1 MNKKAFTYIILLAFS
16 LLLSTIVS
24 GKLLY
29 IAPHLTIS
37 ASLLAYAFTFLFT
50 ARLNEEMNID
60 NTKNILKKVVIGTLI
75 VYLFMIVIN
84 SISGMTSTKEI
95 TESLRNFFTP
105 NKLAIK
111 SISIYYPN
119 LINLISSILIFYLTH
134 NIFSITFEI
143 TKDYTS
149 KTISFIISILI
160 SFIIDQM
167 IYISVISFMPLY
179 NESITLT
186 NYIENLT
193 ASFIMIIF
201 TSVIMTII
209 YSIIQKRSK
218 NWCFFLF
225 TLLFFFRFIFR

>member
-1 MNKKAFTYIILLAFS
+1 MNKKGLTYVLLLGFTF
-16 LLLSTIVS
+16 LLSTIVS

-50 ARLNEEMNID
+50 ARLNEETNID

-75 VYLFMIVIN
+75 FYLFMIVIN
-84 SISGMTSTKEI
+84 SISGMTSTKEV
-95 TESLRNFFTP
+95 TESLRNIFTP

-218 NWCFFLF
+218 N
-225 TLLFFFRFIFR
+225 

>member
-1 MNKKAFTYIILLAFS
+1 MNKKVLTYIILLAFS
-16 LLLSTIVS
+16 LLLSIIVS
-24 GKLLY
+24 DKLLY

-50 ARLNEEMNID
+50 AKLNEETNIN
-60 NTKNILKKVVIGTLI
+60 NTKNILKKIVIGILI
-75 VYLFMIVIN
+75 FYLFMIVIN
-84 SISGMTSTKEI
+84 SISGMTSTKEV
-95 TESLRNFFTP
+95 TESLRNIFTP

-111 SISIYYPN
+111 SINIYYPN

-167 IYISVISFMPLY
+167 IYISVTSFIPLY
-179 NESITLT
+179 KESIKLT
-186 NYIENLT
+186 NYVENLT

-218 NWCFFLF
+218 N
-225 TLLFFFRFIFR
+225 

>member
-1 MNKKAFTYIILLAFS
+1 MNKKGLTYV
-16 LLLSTIVS
+16 LLLGFTFLLSIIIS
-24 GKLLY
+24 GKSLY

-50 ARLNEEMNID
+50 ARLNEETNID
-60 NTKNILKKVVIGTLI
+60 NTKNILKKVVIGILI
-75 VYLFMIVIN
+75 FYLFMIVIN
-84 SISGMTSTKEI
+84 SISGMTSTKEV
-95 TESLRNFFTP
+95 TESLRNIFTP

-111 SISIYYPN
+111 NISIYYPN
-119 LINLISSILIFYLTH
+119 LISLISAVLIFYLTH

-167 IYISVISFMPLY
+167 IYISVTCFLPLY

-193 ASFIMIIF
+193 ASFIIIIF
-201 TSVIMTII
+201 TSVIMTVI

-218 NWCFFLF
+218 N
-225 TLLFFFRFIFR
+225 

>member
-24 GKLLY
+24 CKLLY

-50 ARLNEEMNID
+50 ARLNEETNID

-75 VYLFMIVIN
+75 FYLFMIVIN

-95 TESLRNFFTP
+95 TESLRNIFTP

-119 LINLISSILIFYLTH
+119 FINLISSILIFYLTH

-149 KTISFIISILI
+149 KTISFIMSILI

-167 IYISVISFMPLY
+167 IYISVISFIPLY

-218 NWCFFLF
+218 N
-225 TLLFFFRFIFR
+225 

>member
-50 ARLNEEMNID
+50 ARLNEETNID

-75 VYLFMIVIN
+75 FYLFMIVIN
-84 SISGMTSTKEI
+84 SISGMTNTKEV
-95 TESLRNFFTP
+95 TESLRNIFTP

-149 KTISFIISILI
+149 KTISFIMSILI

-167 IYISVISFMPLY
+167 IYISVISFIPLY

-218 NWCFFLF
+218 N
-225 TLLFFFRFIFR
+225 

>member
-1 MNKKAFTYIILLAFS
+1 MNKKGLTYV
-16 LLLSTIVS
+16 LLLGFTFLLSIIVS
-24 GKLLY
+24 DKLLY

-50 ARLNEEMNID
+50 ARLNEETNID

-75 VYLFMIVIN
+75 FYLFMIVIN
-84 SISGMTSTKEI
+84 SISGMTSTKEV
-95 TESLRNFFTP
+95 TESLRNIFTP

-167 IYISVISFMPLY
+167 IYISVISFIPLY

-218 NWCFFLF
+218 N
-225 TLLFFFRFIFR
+225 

>member
-1 MNKKAFTYIILLAFS
+1 MNKKVLTYIILLAFS
-16 LLLSTIVS
+16 LLLSIIVS

-50 ARLNEEMNID
+50 AKLNEETNIN
-60 NTKNILKKVVIGTLI
+60 NTKNILKKIVIGILI
-75 VYLFMIVIN
+75 FYLFMIVIN
-84 SISGMTSTKEI
+84 SISGMTSTKEV
-95 TESLRNFFTP
+95 TESLRNIFTP

-119 LINLISSILIFYLTH
+119 LISLISAVLIFYLTH

-167 IYISVISFMPLY
+167 IYISVTCFIPLY
-179 NESITLT
+179 KESIKLT

-218 NWCFFLF
+218 N
-225 TLLFFFRFIFR
+225 

>member
-1 MNKKAFTYIILLAFS
+1 MNKKVLTYIILLAFS
-16 LLLSTIVS
+16 LLLSIIVS
-24 GKLLY
+24 DKLLY

-50 ARLNEEMNID
+50 AKLNEETNIN
-60 NTKNILKKVVIGTLI
+60 NTKNILKKIVIGILI
-75 VYLFMIVIN
+75 FYLFMIVIN
-84 SISGMTSTKEI
+84 SISGMTSTKEV
-95 TESLRNFFTP
+95 TESLRNIFTP

-111 SISIYYPN
+111 SINIYYPN

-167 IYISVISFMPLY
+167 IYISVTSFIHLY
-179 NESITLT
+179 KESIKLT

-193 ASFIMIIF
+193 ASFIIIIL
-201 TSVIMTII
+201 TSIIMTII

-218 NWCFFLF
+218 N
-225 TLLFFFRFIFR
+225 

>member
-1 MNKKAFTYIILLAFS
+1 MNKKGLTYV
-16 LLLSTIVS
+16 LLLGFTFLLSIIIA

-50 ARLNEEMNID
+50 ARLNEETNIN

-75 VYLFMIVIN
+75 FYLFMIVIN

-95 TESLRNFFTP
+95 TESLRNIFTP

-111 SISIYYPN
+111 SINIYYPN
-119 LINLISSILIFYLTH
+119 LISLISAVLIFYLTH

-149 KTISFIISILI
+149 KTISFIISILV

-167 IYISVISFMPLY
+167 IYISVISFLPLY

-218 NWCFFLF
+218 N
-225 TLLFFFRFIFR
+225 

>member
-1 MNKKAFTYIILLAFS
+1 MNKKVLTYIILLGFTF
-16 LLLSTIVS
+16 LLSIIVS

-50 ARLNEEMNID
+50 ARLNEETNID
-60 NTKNILKKVVIGTLI
+60 NTRNILKKVVIGILI
-75 VYLFMIVIN
+75 FYLFMIVIN
-84 SISGMTSTKEI
+84 SISGMTSTKEV
-95 TESLRNFFTP
+95 TESLRNIFTP

-119 LINLISSILIFYLTH
+119 LISLISAVLIFYLTH

-167 IYISVISFMPLY
+167 IYISVTSFIPLY
-179 NESITLT
+179 KESIKLT

-193 ASFIMIIF
+193 ASFIIIIF
-201 TSVIMTII
+201 TSVIMTVI

-218 NWCFFLF
+218 N
-225 TLLFFFRFIFR
+225 

>member
-16 LLLSTIVS
+16 LLLSIIIS

-50 ARLNEEMNID
+50 AKLNEETNID

-75 VYLFMIVIN
+75 FYLFMIVIN

-95 TESLRNFFTP
+95 TESLRNIFTP

-149 KTISFIISILI
+149 KTISFIMSILI

-167 IYISVISFMPLY
+167 IYISVISFIPLY

-218 NWCFFLF
+218 N
-225 TLLFFFRFIFR
+225 

>member
-1 MNKKAFTYIILLAFS
+1 MNKKVLTYIILLAFS
-16 LLLSTIVS
+16 LLLSIIVS
-24 GKLLY
+24 DKLLY

-50 ARLNEEMNID
+50 AKLNEETNIN
-60 NTKNILKKVVIGTLI
+60 NTKNILKKIVIGILI
-75 VYLFMIVIN
+75 FYLFMIVIN
-84 SISGMTSTKEI
+84 SISGMTSTKEV
-95 TESLRNFFTP
+95 TESLRNIFTP

-119 LINLISSILIFYLTH
+119 LISLISAVLIFYLTH

-167 IYISVISFMPLY
+167 IYISVTCFIPLY
-179 NESITLT
+179 KESIKLT

-218 NWCFFLF
+218 N
-225 TLLFFFRFIFR
+225 

>member
-75 VYLFMIVIN
+75 FYLFMIVIN
-84 SISGMTSTKEI
+84 SISGMTNTKEV
-95 TESLRNFFTP
+95 TESLRNIFTP

-119 LINLISSILIFYLTH
+119 LINLISYILIFYLTH

-149 KTISFIISILI
+149 KTISFIMSILI

-167 IYISVISFMPLY
+167 IYISVISFIPLY

-218 NWCFFLF
+218 N
-225 TLLFFFRFIFR
+225 

>member
-50 ARLNEEMNID
+50 AKLNEETNIN
-60 NTKNILKKVVIGTLI
+60 NTKNILKKIVICILI
-75 VYLFMIVIN
+75 FYLFMIVIN
-84 SISGMTSTKEI
+84 SISGMTSTKEV
-95 TESLRNFFTP
+95 TESLRNIFTP

-218 NWCFFLF
+218 N
-225 TLLFFFRFIFR
+225 

>member
-1 MNKKAFTYIILLAFS
+1 MNKKTFTYIILLAFS
-16 LLLSTIVS
+16 LLLSIIVS

-50 ARLNEEMNID
+50 ARLNEETNID
-60 NTKNILKKVVIGTLI
+60 NIKNILKKVVIGTLI
-75 VYLFMIVIN
+75 FYLFMIVIN

-95 TESLRNFFTP
+95 TESLRNIFTL

-111 SISIYYPN
+111 NISIYYPN
-119 LINLISSILIFYLTH
+119 LISLISAVLIFYLTH

-149 KTISFIISILI
+149 KTISFIISILV

-167 IYISVISFMPLY
+167 IYISVISFIPLY

-218 NWCFFLF
+218 N
-225 TLLFFFRFIFR
+225 

>member
-1 MNKKAFTYIILLAFS
+1 MNKKVLTYIILLAFS
-16 LLLSTIVS
+16 LLLSIIVS
-24 GKLLY
+24 DKLLY

-50 ARLNEEMNID
+50 AKLNEETNIN
-60 NTKNILKKVVIGTLI
+60 NTKNILKKIVIGILI
-75 VYLFMIVIN
+75 FYLFMIVIN
-84 SISGMTSTKEI
+84 SISGMTSTKEV
-95 TESLRNFFTP
+95 TESLRNIFTP

-111 SISIYYPN
+111 SINIYYPN
-119 LINLISSILIFYLTH
+119 LISLISAVLIFYLTH

-167 IYISVISFMPLY
+167 IYISVTSFIPLY
-179 NESITLT
+179 KESIKLT
-186 NYIENLT
+186 NYVENLT

-218 NWCFFLF
+218 N
-225 TLLFFFRFIFR
+225 

>member
-50 ARLNEEMNID
+50 ARLNEETNID

-75 VYLFMIVIN
+75 FYLFMIVIN
-84 SISGMTSTKEI
+84 SLSGMTSTKEI
-95 TESLRNFFTP
+95 TESLRNIFTS

-149 KTISFIISILI
+149 KTISFIISNLI

-218 NWCFFLF
+218 N
-225 TLLFFFRFIFR
+225 

>member
-1 MNKKAFTYIILLAFS
+1 MNKKGLTYV
-16 LLLSTIVS
+16 LLLGFSFLLSIIIS

-50 ARLNEEMNID
+50 ARLNEETNID
-60 NTKNILKKVVIGTLI
+60 NTKNILKKVVIGILI
-75 VYLFMIVIN
+75 FYLFMIVIN
-84 SISGMTSTKEI
+84 SISGMTSTKEV
-95 TESLRNFFTP
+95 TESLRNIFTP

-111 SISIYYPN
+111 SIISIYYPN
-119 LINLISSILIFYLTH
+119 LISLISAVLIFYLTH

-167 IYISVISFMPLY
+167 IYISVTCFLPLY

-201 TSVIMTII
+201 TSVIMTVI

-218 NWCFFLF
+218 N
-225 TLLFFFRFIFR
+225 

>member
-1 MNKKAFTYIILLAFS
+1 MNKKVITYIISLAFS
-16 LLLSTIVS
+16 LLLSIIVS

-50 ARLNEEMNID
+50 ARLNEKTNID

-75 VYLFMIVIN
+75 FYLFMIVIN
-84 SISGMTSTKEI
+84 SISGMTSTKEV
-95 TESLRNFFTP
+95 TESLRNIFTP

-218 NWCFFLF
+218 N
-225 TLLFFFRFIFR
+225 

>member
-50 ARLNEEMNID
+50 ARLNEKTNID

-75 VYLFMIVIN
+75 FYLFMIVIN

-95 TESLRNFFTP
+95 TESLRNIFTP

-149 KTISFIISILI
+149 KTISFIMSILI

-218 NWCFFLF
+218 N
-225 TLLFFFRFIFR
+225 

>member
-1 MNKKAFTYIILLAFS
+1 MNKKGLTYV
-16 LLLSTIVS
+16 LLLGFTFLLSIIVS

-50 ARLNEEMNID
+50 AKLNEETNID

-75 VYLFMIVIN
+75 FYLFMIVIN
-84 SISGMTSTKEI
+84 SLSGMTSTKEV
-95 TESLRNFFTP
+95 TESLRNIFTP

-167 IYISVISFMPLY
+167 IYISVISFIPLY

-218 NWCFFLF
+218 N
-225 TLLFFFRFIFR
+225 

>member
-1 MNKKAFTYIILLAFS
+1 MNKKVITYIILLAFS

-37 ASLLAYAFTFLFT
+37 ASLLAYSFTFLFT
-50 ARLNEEMNID
+50 AKLNEETNID

-75 VYLFMIVIN
+75 LYLFMIVVN
-84 SISGMTSTKEI
+84 SLSGMTSTKEV
-95 TESLRNFFTP
+95 TESLRNIFTP

-111 SISIYYPN
+111 SINIYYPN
-119 LINLISSILIFYLTH
+119 LISLISAVLIFYLTH

-167 IYISVISFMPLY
+167 IYISVTSFIPLY
-179 NESITLT
+179 KESIKLT

-193 ASFIMIIF
+193 ASFIIIIL

-218 NWCFFLF
+218 N
-225 TLLFFFRFIFR
+225 

>member
-1 MNKKAFTYIILLAFS
+1 MNKKGLTYV
-16 LLLSTIVS
+16 LLLGFTFLLSIIVS

-37 ASLLAYAFTFLFT
+37 ASLLAYSFTFLFT
-50 ARLNEEMNID
+50 ARLNEKTNID

-75 VYLFMIVIN
+75 FYLFMIVVN
-84 SISGMTSTKEI
+84 SLSGMTSTKEV
-95 TESLRNFFTP
+95 TESLRNIFTP

-218 NWCFFLF
+218 N
-225 TLLFFFRFIFR
+225 

>member
-1 MNKKAFTYIILLAFS
+1 MNKKGLTYV
-16 LLLSTIVS
+16 LLLGFTFLLSIIIS

-50 ARLNEEMNID
+50 ARLNEETNID

-75 VYLFMIVIN
+75 FYLFMIVIN
-84 SISGMTSTKEI
+84 SISGMTSTKEV
-95 TESLRNFFTP
+95 TESLRNIFTP

-218 NWCFFLF
+218 N
-225 TLLFFFRFIFR
+225 

>member
-1 MNKKAFTYIILLAFS
+1 MNKKGLTYV
-16 LLLSTIVS
+16 LLLSFTFLLSIIIS

-50 ARLNEEMNID
+50 ARLNEETNID

-75 VYLFMIVIN
+75 FYLFMIVIN
-84 SISGMTSTKEI
+84 SISGMTSTKEV
-95 TESLRNFFTP
+95 TESLRNIFTP

-111 SISIYYPN
+111 SINIYYPN
-119 LINLISSILIFYLTH
+119 LISLISAVLIFYLTH

-149 KTISFIISILI
+149 KTISFIISILV

-167 IYISVISFMPLY
+167 IYISVISFIPLY

-201 TSVIMTII
+201 TSVIMTVI
-209 YSIIQKRSK
+209 YSVIQKRSK
-218 NWCFFLF
+218 N
-225 TLLFFFRFIFR
+225 

>member
-1 MNKKAFTYIILLAFS
+1 MNKKGLTYVLLLGFTF
-16 LLLSTIVS
+16 LLSTIVS

-37 ASLLAYAFTFLFT
+37 AYLLAYAFTFLFT
-50 ARLNEEMNID
+50 ARLNEETNID

-75 VYLFMIVIN
+75 FYLFMIVVN
-84 SISGMTSTKEI
+84 SLSGMTSTKEI
-95 TESLRNFFTP
+95 TESLRNIFTP
-105 NKLAIK
+105 NKLTIK

-218 NWCFFLF
+218 N
-225 TLLFFFRFIFR
+225 

>member
-50 ARLNEEMNID
+50 ARLNEETNID

-75 VYLFMIVIN
+75 FYLFMIVIN

-95 TESLRNFFTP
+95 TESLRNIFMP

-167 IYISVISFMPLY
+167 IYISVISFIPLY

-218 NWCFFLF
+218 N
-225 TLLFFFRFIFR
+225 

>member
-1 MNKKAFTYIILLAFS
+1 MNKKVITYIILLAFS

-50 ARLNEEMNID
+50 ARLNEETNID

-75 VYLFMIVIN
+75 FYLFMIVIN
-84 SISGMTSTKEI
+84 SISGMTSTKEV
-95 TESLRNFFTP
+95 TESLRNIFTP

-218 NWCFFLF
+218 N
-225 TLLFFFRFIFR
+225 

>member
-1 MNKKAFTYIILLAFS
+1 MNKKGLTYV
-16 LLLSTIVS
+16 LLLGFTFLLSIIIS
-24 GKLLY
+24 GKSLY

-50 ARLNEEMNID
+50 ARLNEETNID
-60 NTKNILKKVVIGTLI
+60 NTKNILKKVVIGILI
-75 VYLFMIVIN
+75 FYLFMIVIN
-84 SISGMTSTKEI
+84 SISGMTSTKEV
-95 TESLRNFFTP
+95 TESLRNIFTP

-111 SISIYYPN
+111 NISIYYPN
-119 LINLISSILIFYLTH
+119 LISLISAVLIFYLTH

-167 IYISVISFMPLY
+167 IYISVISFIPLY

-193 ASFIMIIF
+193 ASFIIIIF
-201 TSVIMTII
+201 TSVIMTVI

-218 NWCFFLF
+218 N
-225 TLLFFFRFIFR
+225 

>member
-1 MNKKAFTYIILLAFS
+1 MNKKVLTYIILLAFS
-16 LLLSTIVS
+16 LLLSIIVS

-37 ASLLAYAFTFLFT
+37 ASLLAYVFTFLFT
-50 ARLNEEMNID
+50 AKLNEETNIN
-60 NTKNILKKVVIGTLI
+60 NTKNILKKIVIGILI
-75 VYLFMIVIN
+75 FYLFMIVIN
-84 SISGMTSTKEI
+84 SISGMTSTKEV
-95 TESLRNFFTP
+95 TESLRNIFTP

-111 SISIYYPN
+111 SINIYYPN

-134 NIFSITFEI
+134 NIFSIIFEI

-167 IYISVISFMPLY
+167 IYISVTSFIPLY
-179 NESITLT
+179 KESIKLT

-201 TSVIMTII
+201 TSVIMTVI

-218 NWCFFLF
+218 N
-225 TLLFFFRFIFR
+225 

>member
-1 MNKKAFTYIILLAFS
+1 MNKKVITYIISLAFS
-16 LLLSTIVS
+16 LLLSIIVS

-50 ARLNEEMNID
+50 ARLNEETNIN
-60 NTKNILKKVVIGTLI
+60 NTKYIFKKIVIDILIF
-75 VYLFMIVIN
+75 YLFMIVIN
-84 SISGMTSTKEI
+84 SLSGMTSTKEV
-95 TESLRNFFTP
+95 TESLRNIFTP

-111 SISIYYPN
+111 CISIYYPN

-149 KTISFIISILI
+149 KTISFIMSILI

-218 NWCFFLF
+218 N
-225 TLLFFFRFIFR
+225 

>member
-1 MNKKAFTYIILLAFS
+1 MNKKGLTYV
-16 LLLSTIVS
+16 LLLGFTFLLSIIIS

-50 ARLNEEMNID
+50 ARLNEETNID
-60 NTKNILKKVVIGTLI
+60 NTKNVLKKVVIDILI
-75 VYLFMIVIN
+75 FYLFMIVIN
-84 SISGMTSTKEI
+84 SISGITSTKEV
-95 TESLRNFFTP
+95 TESLRNIFTP

-119 LINLISSILIFYLTH
+119 LISLISAVLIFYLTH

-149 KTISFIISILI
+149 KTISFIISILV

-167 IYISVISFMPLY
+167 IYISVTCFLPLY

-193 ASFIMIIF
+193 ASFIIIIF
-201 TSVIMTII
+201 TSVIMTVI

-218 NWCFFLF
+218 N
-225 TLLFFFRFIFR
+225 

>member
-1 MNKKAFTYIILLAFS
+1 MNKKGLTYV
-16 LLLSTIVS
+16 LLLGFTFLLSIIIS

-50 ARLNEEMNID
+50 ARLNEETNID
-60 NTKNILKKVVIGTLI
+60 NTKNILKKVVIDTLI
-75 VYLFMIVIN
+75 FYLFMIVIN
-84 SISGMTSTKEI
+84 SISGMTSTKEV
-95 TESLRNFFTP
+95 TESLRNIFTP

-111 SISIYYPN
+111 SINIYYPN
-119 LINLISSILIFYLTH
+119 LINLISAVLIFYLTH

-149 KTISFIISILI
+149 KTISFIISILV

-167 IYISVISFMPLY
+167 IYISVISFIPLY

-218 NWCFFLF
+218 N
-225 TLLFFFRFIFR
+225 

>member
-1 MNKKAFTYIILLAFS
+1 MNKKVFTYIILLAFS

-50 ARLNEEMNID
+50 ARLNEETNID

-75 VYLFMIVIN
+75 FYLFMIVIN

-95 TESLRNFFTP
+95 TESLRNIFTP

-167 IYISVISFMPLY
+167 IYISVISFIPLY

-218 NWCFFLF
+218 N
-225 TLLFFFRFIFR
+225 

>member
-1 MNKKAFTYIILLAFS
+1 MNKKVLTYISLLGFT
-16 LLLSTIVS
+16 LLLSIIVS

-37 ASLLAYAFTFLFT
+37 ASLLAYAFTFLLT
-50 ARLNEEMNID
+50 AKLNEETSID
-60 NTKNILKKVVIGTLI
+60 NTKNILKKIVIGTLI
-75 VYLFMIVIN
+75 FYLFMIGIN
-84 SISGMTSTKEI
+84 SISGITSTKEI
-95 TESLRNFFTP
+95 AESLRNIFTP

-111 SISIYYPN
+111 SINIYYPN
-119 LINLISSILIFYLTH
+119 LINLISSALIFYLTH

-167 IYISVISFMPLY
+167 IYISITSFIPLY
-179 NESITLT
+179 KESITLT

-193 ASFIMIIF
+193 ASFIIIIL

-218 NWCFFLF
+218 N
-225 TLLFFFRFIFR
+225 